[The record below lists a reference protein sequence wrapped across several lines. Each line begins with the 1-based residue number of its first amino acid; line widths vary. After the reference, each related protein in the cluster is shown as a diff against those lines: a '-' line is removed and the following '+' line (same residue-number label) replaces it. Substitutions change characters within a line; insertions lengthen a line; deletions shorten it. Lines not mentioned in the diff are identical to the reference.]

1 MEIPSGDMLQK
12 SAIISS
18 IGFNSK
24 HEYFATA
31 GVSKRIKIYDIEN
44 VVKDRFRIPCPILE
58 LTW

>member
-1 MEIPSGDMLQK
+1 MLQK

-31 GVSKRIKIYDIEN
+31 GVSKRIKIYDIDN